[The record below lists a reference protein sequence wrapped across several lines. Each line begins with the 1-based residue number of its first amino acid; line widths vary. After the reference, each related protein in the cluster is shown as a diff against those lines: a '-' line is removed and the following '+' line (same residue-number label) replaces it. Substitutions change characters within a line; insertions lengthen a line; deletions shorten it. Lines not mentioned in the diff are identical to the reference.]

1 MKLLN
6 KQNIMKR
13 KKMKTLGRRSKNPN
27 EKVWNINKIK
37 MILIEIE
44 FKRKISFMK
53 RRKNKRF
60 LKIIHLTSKIMIIK
74 KCSGRKFDKIWSL
87 KMLITRNSCLDNKI
101 SKFKKIRFINMVTT
115 PQGHHFNN
123 LSLKTIMILDSTLI
137 FLKIRKKSHH

>member
-27 EKVWNINKIK
+27 EKVWNISKIK

-101 SKFKKIRFINMVTT
+101 SKFKKIRFINMVRT

-137 FLKIRKKSHH
+137 FLKIRKKAHH